1 MKNDQDVERA
11 LRDWLT
17 DGPTTF
23 SNRAFASMLAEV
35 HATPQQRRRRR
46 VLALPRLANPFRLA
60 FIVAVAVAAVAL
72 AFALLRPP
80 SDLPAIGSPQPAPLG
95 SLALGPLAAGT
106 YTSVQV
112 VPHVTFTVP
121 PGLLLRGERPD
132 DLWLATG
139 YPIDAPE
146 FDVIRTDEA
155 GALERLAADK
165 RITASAPVAVTV
177 TGLPARSID
186 VSAAAGAY
194 PTVGRNTLATDAV
207 IVASQAN
214 WYIYLT
220 PGSRGRVIELT
231 VGSSHVLI
239 FYQAPAGTYDSFAGT
254 AEQLIASLVFPH

>member
-23 SNRAFASMLAEV
+23 SGRAFASVLAEV
-35 HATPQQRRRRR
+35 HATPQQGRRPL
-46 VLALPRLANPFRLA
+46 VLPHLTNPFRLA
-60 FIVAVAVAAVAL
+60 FIVVVVVAAAAL

-80 SDLPAIGSPQPAPLG
+80 SDLPAIGSPQPAPPG
-95 SLALGPLAAGT
+95 SLTLGPLTPGT

-121 PGLLLRGERPD
+121 AGVLLRGERPD

-139 YPIDAPE
+139 YAVDAAE
-146 FDVIRTDEA
+146 FDVIRTDET
-155 GALERLAADK
+155 GVLDRLAGDK
-165 RITASAPVAVTV
+165 RVIATAPIAVTV
-177 TGLPARSID
+177 AGLPARSIN
-186 VSAAAGAY
+186 VSVAAGAY
-194 PTVGRNTLATDAV
+194 PVVGRNTLASDAV
-207 IVASQAN
+207 IVASQAG

-239 FYQAPAGTYDSFAGT
+239 FYQAPAGTYDNFAGT
-254 AEQLIASLVFPH
+254 ADQLIASLVFPQ